1 MELKIYPLVSISL
14 IRFLSLFFF
23 FNFVVLFLCRA
34 VNTCYRVLVEHG
46 PAYREWVWGAGPPE
60 KREHVLRILRA
71 GTELLRYF
79 DATPGSSAFLARLT
93 DKVEECVEDM
103 KFSTM
108 QRELH
113 LEEAAAE
120 ANRRAEDAER
130 RNGELQ
136 ARHQALERAVR
147 EGEGRADSLRT
158 ENRRLRG
165 AFAALRQS
173 TETFVARLLLEDTR
187 VPARV
192 RRGAQRIRSLL
203 SHLAAE

>member
-23 FNFVVLFLCRA
+23 NFVALFLCRA
-34 VNTCYRVLVEHG
+34 VNSCYRVLVEHG
-46 PAYREWVWGAGPPE
+46 PAYREWVWEAGPPE
-60 KREHVLRILRA
+60 KTEHLLRILRA
-71 GTELLRYF
+71 GTALLRYF
-79 DATPGSSAFLARLT
+79 EATPGSSAFLARLT
-93 DKVEECVEDM
+93 EKVEESVEDRE
-103 KFSTM
+103 FSTM

-147 EGEGRADSLRT
+147 EGEGRADSLRM

-165 AFAALRQS
+165 AFAALRRS
-173 TETFVARLLLEDTR
+173 TETFVARLLEDTR
-187 VPARV
+187 LPARV

-203 SHLAAE
+203 SHPAAE